1 MTNNQWWW
9 VYTNFYCIEYEDWL
23 LYQRS
28 NPPLYLSEKKSK
40 VWMQSMLHFFG
51 RIPNWYFWLHLH
63 HCLDRAHCSKM
74 LHKHCGQHRPHHL
87 RKDNISWIS
96 YIKSTIAP
104 LTINYLISPPY
115 NVQHKKEYTCGN
127 LFYTCLFCLFKSI
140 LSFKYSFLQR

>member
-1 MTNNQWWW
+1 MS
-9 VYTNFYCIEYEDWL
+9 
-23 LYQRS
+23 LYQFLLHWVWRLIAIPKEQS
-28 NPPLYLSEKKSK
+28 SIISFWKKSK

-51 RIPNWYFWLHLH
+51 RIPNWFFWLHLH